1 MWPHLF
7 EILDSLDPSHPHPRI
22 FIKIIFVLLPTFN
35 LYHLFHQW
43 NNNALGSWLQQ
54 KMKKLLSNLYSSI
67 ESKMFKKFALENKF
81 LVSKGPTIVC
91 SDCLDTISYRPI
103 EAGEKM
109 SIYFKQAYFGVIFM
123 LWFFSNWWKKV
134 TTFSHL

>member
-1 MWPHLF
+1 MRLGQCPSIWSFFFFEGIPKIGLIKILYFLIALNVASWCFIVPH
-7 EILDSLDPSHPHPRI
+7 SLDP
-22 FIKIIFVLLPTFN
+22 
-35 LYHLFHQW
+35 
-43 NNNALGSWLQQ
+43 
-54 KMKKLLSNLYSSI
+54 
-67 ESKMFKKFALENKF
+67 
-81 LVSKGPTIVC
+81 KGPTIVC

>member
-1 MWPHLF
+1 MVEGGLHHISTVASTVACCQGF
-7 EILDSLDPSHPHPRI
+7 YQQYIQVSISLIVENTYLWKPRI
-22 FIKIIFVLLPTFN
+22 FYLCLQHINHQKSKIYLNFKLILTEFN
-35 LYHLFHQW
+35 GFIL
-43 NNNALGSWLQQ
+43 
-54 KMKKLLSNLYSSI
+54 
-67 ESKMFKKFALENKF
+67 
-81 LVSKGPTIVC
+81 SKGMTIVC